1 MNTNP
6 IGESAFSRS
15 GWDVVAGAII
25 KVRQSALPN
34 EWSAS
39 LWYSKQL
46 EKDEYRW
53 REVSYFNAF
62 GSNRNKLKDEPYFLS
77 DTEAADQAAS
87 SGISGYQIAWGPVP
101 TPPSGWIRDKNL
113 PCNSMKSV
121 LL

>member
-1 MNTNP
+1 M
-6 IGESAFSRS
+6 
-15 GWDVVAGAII
+15 AGAII

-62 GSNRNKLKDEPYFLS
+62 GSNRNKLRDEPYFLS

-87 SGISGYQIAWGPVP
+87 SGISGYQIAWGPAPIDDEDVEAFYERWADLFALAVRGQLQHP
-101 TPPSGWIRDKNL
+101 RHL
-113 PCNSMKSV
+113 PLK
-121 LL
+121 